1 MVEYT
6 ETHLNQTYAALADP
20 TRRAILMRL
29 AQGEARVTEIA
40 EPFAMSLNAV
50 SKHVRVLERAG
61 LVRRRVQGRDHYLVL
76 DAEPLRDAS
85 AWIDTYRQFWEA
97 RLDALES
104 FLRQQA
110 QESTDDR
117 PIN

>member
-1 MVEYT
+1 MVEYS
-6 ETHLNQTYAALADP
+6 EQYLDQTYAALADP

-61 LVRRRVQGRDHYLVL
+61 LVRRRVEGRDHYLAL
-76 DAEPLRDAS
+76 DAEPLQAAS
-85 AWIDTYRQFWEA
+85 AWIDTYRQFWEE

-104 FLRQQA
+104 FLQQQS
-110 QESTDDR
+110 QEPR
-117 PIN
+117 P

>member
-6 ETHLNQTYAALADP
+6 NTQLNGTYAAIADP
-20 TRRAILMRL
+20 TRRAILERL
-29 AQGEARVTEIA
+29 THGALRVTELA

-61 LVRRRVQGRDHYLVL
+61 LVRRQVQGRDHYLAL
-76 DAEPLRDAS
+76 EAEPLRAAS
-85 AWIDTYRQFWEA
+85 AWIDTYRQFWEE

-104 FLRQQA
+104 FLHQQPP
-110 QESTDDR
+110 QEPNR
-117 PIN
+117 